1 MLPLGINSILLS
13 VVAIFVR
20 MRVISLTVP
29 LIPEMVTKSPTTNGL
44 ENKMITPEKM
54 LVMIFWNAS
63 DNAKETTDTNATKDV
78 VSTPSESAIMMS
90 ASTQRKSFKAF
101 LIKPVIP

>member
-1 MLPLGINSILLS
+1 MLVPAISNTVVSFVNKIPVYTS
-13 VVAIFVR
+13 VVEEGYND
-20 MRVISLTVP
+20 TVDFFAEYNIELP
-29 LIPEMVTKSPTTNGL
+29 PWTDDVVE
-44 ENKMITPEKM
+44 
-54 LVMIFWNAS
+54 
-63 DNAKETTDTNATKDV
+63 DKETTDTNATKDV